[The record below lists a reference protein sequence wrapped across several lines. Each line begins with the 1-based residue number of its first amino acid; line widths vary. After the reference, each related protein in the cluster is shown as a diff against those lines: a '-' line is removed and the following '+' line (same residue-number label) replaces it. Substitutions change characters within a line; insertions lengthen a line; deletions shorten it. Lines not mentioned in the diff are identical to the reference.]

1 MQEAYQAIWVGM
13 IDARGIPAAACP
25 LCGSKLLRITAE
37 FDENYEIVRYLLND
51 AQCFECKSMVTAPT
65 PIHL

>member
-1 MQEAYQAIWVGM
+1 MQKTCEAVWSIM
-13 IDARGIPAAACP
+13 IDVRGIPSAACP

-51 AQCFECKSMVTAPT
+51 AQCFECKSMITAPT
-65 PIHL
+65 PIDL

>member
-1 MQEAYQAIWVGM
+1 M
-13 IDARGIPAAACP
+13 IDARGIPASACP

-51 AQCFECKSMVTAPT
+51 AQCFECNAMVTAPT
-65 PIHL
+65 PVDL

>member
-1 MQEAYQAIWVGM
+1 MHKTHQTIWISM

-25 LCGSKLLRITAE
+25 LCGSKLLRITVE

-51 AQCFECKSMVTAPT
+51 AQCFECKSMITAPT
-65 PIHL
+65 PIDL